1 MSTPYIIGGVVALII
16 IIIIIVVVLN
26 RKKECTSNT
35 AKPIVSNTAPYS
47 FTPLALPPGIPQAP
61 SQPGL
66 PLAPSVPV
74 RSQPPKM

>member
-26 RKKECTSNT
+26 RKKGPPPNT

-47 FTPLALPPGIPQAP
+47 FTPLALPPGIPQRP